1 MLEPVTGIT
10 LSSIN
15 STTVLISWS
24 PPSTLE
30 GVPIL
35 GYNVTI
41 TNTVTGENVQNF
53 STDVPS
59 VQYSPA
65 QNDDYLVA
73 INKAGSGL
81 PAQYYSD
88 VLPCKSTVTGM
99 CIMGFCFSISYSTY
113 DE

>member
-1 MLEPVTGIT
+1 MLDPVTDIT

-15 STTVLISWS
+15 TTAVLISWS
-24 PPSTLE
+24 PPFTLE

-59 VQYSPA
+59 VQYSPP
-65 QNDDYLVA
+65 QNDDYLITIVA

-81 PAQYYSD
+81 PAYYSG
-88 VLPCKSTVTGM
+88 VLPCKSTVT
-99 CIMGFCFSISYSTY
+99 SIC
-113 DE
+113 